1 MPKTESR
8 NAVRW
13 RPGLTS
19 GSLLS
24 NAFLFAVTRGL
35 SGQPGRDPGSQG
47 KGLYDP
53 RDTFEESY
61 PKFEFAGLVKMVL
74 SLAGWLSRRRGRE
87 TAERPA
93 DETKTEAPAITG
105 PTLVSQSNPG
115 QPARRSRR
123 TAPPASSAR

>member
-1 MPKTESR
+1 MPKTENR

-13 RPGLTS
+13 RPGLAS

-24 NAFLFAVTRGL
+24 NAFLFGVTRGL

-53 RDTFEESY
+53 RETFEESY
-61 PKFEFAGLVKMVL
+61 PKYEFAGLVKMVL
-74 SLAGWLSRRRGRE
+74 RLAGWLSRRSQE

-93 DETKTEAPAITG
+93 DTTEAPAPAIKG
-105 PTLVSQSNPG
+105 PTLVKPRNPDR
-115 QPARRSRR
+115 PAWRDRK